1 MRIFKSHPILKM
13 VNSYMIDSP
22 QPSNISYLWNFG
34 SLLAFC
40 LVIQIVTGVTLAMH
54 YNPSVL
60 EAFNSVEHIMRD
72 VNNGWLIR
80 YLHSNTASA
89 FFFLV
94 YLHIGRGLYY
104 GSYKAPRT
112 LVWIIGT
119 IIFILMMATAF
130 LGCEYSPRWY
140 ELNLNFSY
148 FSIFS
153 LLFNLSFILFY
164 LDNFNLSDN
173 FLIKFIQVIS
183 FISIL
188 FIYVLSI
195 YNNITPSDIICNV
208 GDMNNEI
215 STKINNVNLQR
226 HVHDKEAGK
235 TIATG
240 VANYLSLG
248 VIISLIIILLLI
260 FHFNKKL
267 NVIYIWFLVTLTYF
281 AYTSGELYTNLDSY
295 VNIYYY
301 IKKEEMFF
309 IATVNIKRCKFSIF
323 QPFYKQ
329 LNYSS
334 TLCNN
339 NLLDTFLKKNK
350 LKSVYFYENLH
361 LDNMRKTI
369 LEDTKN
375 LSGVYLIFNKITGDY
390 YIGSAATN
398 RFYARFSNHLLYF
411 RGSKIIKHAVKK
423 YGLSNFAFLVLEL
436 FPFIVNKENNKNL
449 LDMEDYYLKSLLPN
463 YNILTEAGSSFGYK
477 HTEIDRIKMKLNYSI
492 ERRERIGKLDRN
504 KKLSLE
510 TIEKI
515 KDKALSKKKIFYSDE
530 ALLNMK
536 KKSKPVIIYNLN
548 NTVFGEYPSIVEAAK
563 STDCDS
569 KTIRRALKTEKK
581 ILKRRFIVKYKE

>member
-1 MRIFKSHPILKM
+1 MRILKSHPILKM

-104 GSYKAPRT
+104 GSYRAPRT
-112 LVWIIGT
+112 LVWTIGT

-130 LGCEYSPRWY
+130 LGYDYSPRWY

-148 FSIFS
+148 FKNIFS
-153 LLFNLSFILFY
+153 LLFTIEDAL
-164 LDNFNLSDN
+164 FNL
-173 FLIKFIQVIS
+173 
-183 FISIL
+183 
-188 FIYVLSI
+188 
-195 YNNITPSDIICNV
+195 
-208 GDMNNEI
+208 
-215 STKINNVNLQR
+215 
-226 HVHDKEAGK
+226 
-235 TIATG
+235 G

-248 VIISLIIILLLI
+248 IIISLIILLLLI

-267 NVIYIWFLVTLTYF
+267 SVIYIWFLITILVITLAYF
-281 AYTSGELYTNLDSY
+281 AYTSGELYTKLDSY
-295 VNIYYY
+295 VNIYN

-309 IATVNIKRCKFSIF
+309 ITTVNRCNFSTF

-329 LNYSS
+329 LKYSS

-339 NLLDTFLKKNK
+339 NLLDSFLKNNK
-350 LKSVYFYENLH
+350 LKPVYFYED
-361 LDNMRKTI
+361 LDKMRKTI

-423 YGLSNFAFLVLEL
+423 YGLSNFAFLILEL

-492 ERRERIGKLDRN
+492 ERSEIIGKLNRN

-515 KDKALSKKKIFYSDE
+515 RDKALSKKKIFYSDE

-536 KKSKPVIIYNLN
+536 KKSKPIIIYNLN
-548 NTVFGEYPSIVEAAK
+548 NTVFGEYTSIVEAAK
-563 STDCDS
+563 SINCDS

>member
-104 GSYKAPRT
+104 GSYRAPRT
-112 LVWIIGT
+112 LVWTIGT

-130 LGCEYSPRWY
+130 LGYDYSPRWY

-148 FSIFS
+148 FKNIFS
-153 LLFNLSFILFY
+153 LLFTIEDAL
-164 LDNFNLSDN
+164 FNL
-173 FLIKFIQVIS
+173 
-183 FISIL
+183 
-188 FIYVLSI
+188 
-195 YNNITPSDIICNV
+195 
-208 GDMNNEI
+208 
-215 STKINNVNLQR
+215 
-226 HVHDKEAGK
+226 
-235 TIATG
+235 G

-248 VIISLIIILLLI
+248 IIISLIILLLLI

-267 NVIYIWFLVTLTYF
+267 SVIYIWFLITILVITLAYF
-281 AYTSGELYTNLDSY
+281 AYTSGELYTKLDSY
-295 VNIYYY
+295 VNIYN

-309 IATVNIKRCKFSIF
+309 ITTVNRCNFSTF

-329 LNYSS
+329 LKYSS

-339 NLLDTFLKKNK
+339 NLLDSFLKNNK
-350 LKSVYFYENLH
+350 LKPVYFYED
-361 LDNMRKTI
+361 LDKMRKTI

-423 YGLSNFAFLVLEL
+423 YGLSNFAFLILEL

-492 ERRERIGKLDRN
+492 ERRERIGKLNRN

-515 KDKALSKKKIFYSDE
+515 RDKALSKNKIFYTDE

-536 KKSKPVIIYNLN
+536 KKSKPVILYNLN
-548 NTVFGEYPSIVEAAK
+548 NTVFGEYTSIVEAAK
-563 STDCDS
+563 SINCDS